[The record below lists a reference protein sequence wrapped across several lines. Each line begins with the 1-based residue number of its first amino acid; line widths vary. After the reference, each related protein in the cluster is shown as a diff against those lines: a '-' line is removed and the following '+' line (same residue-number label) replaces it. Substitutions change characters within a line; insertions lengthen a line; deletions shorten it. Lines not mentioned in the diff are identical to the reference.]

1 MSTTTTTRAALLR
14 RAGTLLVAVALVGA
28 PATSA
33 LAEPAPTPT
42 TSSSATASPG
52 PSPSGSVDPST
63 TPSPTGSSAAATT
76 ATTAPVTPTAA
87 DSAAPEQAAR
97 TAGLSD
103 AALLAASATSAP
115 ETAYAA
121 DFIARTLKAGGHHY
135 VYPGSTFF
143 DGGNTIDAIIA
154 LTASGTGGAE
164 ASAALA
170 YLEANL
176 GGYTGTDWGETYVGS
191 TAKAVLGVV
200 VAGGDPTSFAGA
212 DLVATLQA
220 LEGPTGRFSDDASA
234 DYTITISQALA
245 VLALVRAGEAVSTA
259 SVDELV
265 GQQCPDGGFRSEIDV
280 QTCVS
285 DPDTTAFAAQALL
298 AAGSTDA
305 AGKALDRLEAVQ
317 AGDGSLESSDGI
329 ANANTTAVT
338 AQAFAAGGRDTA
350 LASAQ
355 SFLVSLQYGCSSP
368 SALRGGLAFSADTRS
383 TSTVADSDLRAT
395 PQGTLALSGQS
406 LLSVSATDSATAGTT
421 AYPCSSTPTPT
432 TSSGPGS
439 SGEPGSTDGSTDGST
454 AGSGPGSDATG
465 GDGTSGPTGS
475 LAQTG
480 SDLLVP
486 VGLGLLLVV
495 VGGAAVAISRRKG
508 AHA

>member
-1 MSTTTTTRAALLR
+1 MSTTTTRPRALLR

-52 PSPSGSVDPST
+52 PSPSGPVDPST

-176 GGYTGTDWGETYVGS
+176 GGYTGTDFGETYVGS

-200 VAGGDPTSFAGA
+200 AAGGDPTSFAGA

-317 AGDGSLESSDGI
+317 AGDGSLESVGRGREREHDGRHRPG
-329 ANANTTAVT
+329 
-338 AQAFAAGGRDTA
+338 FR
-350 LASAQ
+350 
-355 SFLVSLQYGCSSP
+355 
-368 SALRGGLAFSADTRS
+368 RGW
-383 TSTVADSDLRAT
+383 
-395 PQGTLALSGQS
+395 P
-406 LLSVSATDSATAGTT
+406 
-421 AYPCSSTPTPT
+421 
-432 TSSGPGS
+432 
-439 SGEPGSTDGSTDGST
+439 
-454 AGSGPGSDATG
+454 
-465 GDGTSGPTGS
+465 
-475 LAQTG
+475 
-480 SDLLVP
+480 
-486 VGLGLLLVV
+486 
-495 VGGAAVAISRRKG
+495 
-508 AHA
+508 